1 MNTIPS
7 EVKKEIDKLV
17 KELNEHSQR
26 YYVLD
31 APVVSDQEYDKLFRR
46 LKELE
51 ENYHYV
57 LPDSPTQRVGAPPSD
72 KFSKIR
78 HEEPMLSLDNA
89 TSFDEVADFDR
100 QVKNIK
106 GKISSL
112 THNSITDND
121 KDWPEDQQWGKN
133 SWADFVLIVKSKSQ
147 QKIKKEKIYSIE
159 RSRGKTIYV
168 KASSNVV
175 VNLLSDGF
183 KDDDSYVIEHTKDVE
198 YTVEPKYDGLAMEL
212 TYRNGLLQHAA
223 TRGDGYEGED
233 VTSNIK
239 TIQSI
244 PLRISGV
251 NTTPDQIDIRGEVY
265 LNIEEFNK
273 INIELEQN
281 NEEAAFANP
290 RNAAAGAVRQL
301 DPTITANR
309 RLHMVCYG
317 IGVAKGINFESQKEL
332 IAWFN
337 MAHFPT
343 PSNFKVVKGLNEVI
357 DEIKFFTGSR
367 QQLPFEIDGVVVKV
381 NDFEFQKKLSSRTRS
396 PRWAIAYKF
405 PPQQAM
411 TLVEDIIPSVG
422 RTGVITPVAKLK
434 PIKLSGVTVSNS
446 TLHNWDEVD
455 RLNIN
460 VGDWA
465 VVERAGDVIP
475 HIVEVKKGPNKK
487 TFARPEACPKCNSRL
502 VRAEGEVA
510 YRCVNINCPAQVVE
524 RIIHYASR
532 SGMDIEGLGE
542 KNVKLLYDHGL
553 IKHFVDLYELTE
565 ADLVKLPRF
574 AEKSARNLIVAIK
587 RSKKTALARFLVAL
601 GILHVGESAAKLLAR
616 NFETLKGLNV
626 KRERIMEIKQ
636 MGVKLAE
643 SISSFFNEKENQRTL
658 DKLVKEYKLE
668 ISNPDYAG
676 VVKKE
681 RGPLEGLTIVV
692 TGALSKPRD
701 EMKALIERQGGRTT
715 DSVSKKTHFVLAGD
729 EPGEKKIDK
738 ANDLGVKIIDEKE
751 LMKMIGEK

>member
-1 MNTIPS
+1 MEKITTDI
-7 EVKKEIDKLV
+7 KKEIEKLV
-17 KELNEHSQR
+17 KDINEHNYR
-26 YYVLD
+26 YYTLD
-31 APVVSDQEYDKLFRR
+31 APVISDAEYDQLFRR
-46 LKELE
+46 LIELE
-51 ENYHYV
+51 RKYQYV
-57 LPDSPTQRVGAPPSD
+57 LSYSPTQRVGAPPSE
-72 KFSKIR
+72 KFLKIK

-89 TSFDEVADFDR
+89 TSFDDVKDFDR

-106 GKISSL
+106 GKVFSL
-112 THNSITDND
+112 THNSITDYD
-121 KDWPEDQQWGKN
+121 KYWPEDQQWGGN
-133 SWADFVLIVKSKSQ
+133 SWADFVLIIKSKSQ
-147 QKIKKEKIYSIE
+147 QKKKEKTYSIE
-159 RSRGKTIYV
+159 RSSGKTIYV
-168 KASSNVV
+168 KESANAI
-175 VNLLSDGF
+175 VNLLNDGF
-183 KDDDSYVIEHTKDVE
+183 KNEDSYVIMYTKDVE

-212 TYRNGLLQHAA
+212 TYRDGLLVHAA

-251 NTTPDQIDIRGEVY
+251 NTIPNQIDIRGEVY

-281 NEEAAFANP
+281 NEESAFANP

-317 IGVAKGINFESQKEL
+317 IGATKGIAFKSQQEL

-343 PSNFKVVKGLNEVI
+343 PKNFKVVKGIQEAVNEI
-357 DEIKFFTGSR
+357 QYFTELR
-367 QQLPFEIDGVVVKV
+367 QQLQFEIDGVVVKV
-381 NDFEFQKKLSSRTRS
+381 NNFEFQKKLSSRTRS

-411 TLVEDIIPSVG
+411 TVIEGISLSVG

-434 PIKLSGVTVSNS
+434 PVKLSGVTVSNS
-446 TLHNWDEVD
+446 TLHNWDEVE

-460 VGDWA
+460 VGDRA

-475 HIVEVKKGPNKK
+475 HIVEVKKGPNKQAY
-487 TFARPEACPKCNSRL
+487 ARPEACPRCNSRL

-542 KNVKLLYDHGL
+542 KNVDLLYNQGL
-553 IKHFVDLYELTE
+553 IKHFADLYELTE
-565 ADLVKLPRF
+565 DDLLKLPRF
-574 AEKSARNLIVAIK
+574 AEKSAKNLIAAINK
-587 RSKKTALARFLVAL
+587 SKKTTLSRFIVAL
-601 GILHVGESAAKLLAR
+601 GILHVGETAAKLLAR
-616 NFETLKGLNV
+616 NFKDLEQISNAT
-626 KRERIMEIKQ
+626 RERILEIKQ
-636 MGVKLAE
+636 MGEKLAD
-643 SISSFFNEKENQRTL
+643 SIVSFFSEQKNKHVLN
-658 DKLVKEYKLE
+658 KLVNKYDLDIE
-668 ISNPDYAG
+668 NPDYINSSR
-676 VVKKE
+676 KE
-681 RGPLEGLTIVV
+681 KGSLDGLAIVV
-692 TGALSKPRD
+692 TGTLSKPRD
-701 EMKALIERQGGRTT
+701 DIKELIERNGGRAT
-715 DSVSKKTHFVLAGD
+715 DSVSKKTDYVLAGD
-729 EPGEKKIDK
+729 EPGKNKIDK
-738 ANDLGVKIIDEKE
+738 AKELGIKVIDENE
-751 LMKMIGEK
+751 FLKMVGGK